1 MTSNRPIYLIL
12 GTRAQTIK
20 MAPVMREL
28 EAQKVPFTI
37 LYTQQHKVTITDL
50 LENFDIKTKPIS
62 IIERKDEAKTIKL
75 FAGWLIQILLI
86 TLNPLSAK
94 KIFTQGKGLILTH
107 GDTATTSWSAFYGR
121 LHGQKVMHIES
132 GLRSFNLMNPFPEEI
147 QRLISFRFSNY
158 YVAPNEWALNN
169 LRKYKGEKI
178 NSQAN
183 TMYESLTYIIKKKSP
198 EILSKLKKKFKLPA
212 KFALVSIHRYEN
224 IFKEERFKEILDL
237 LDKISKDINLVF
249 VLHPPTEKQLEKTGL
264 GEELEKNNKIQLI
277 PRQDFQNFAYI
288 TDLAEFVI
296 TDGGSNQEELSYM
309 GKPTILFREYT
320 ERTEGLD
327 ENVLLSKFDHEVIF
341 SFVKNYK
348 DYQRKPL
355 NLKVAP
361 SKLIVEFV
369 KKVNKID

>member
-1 MTSNRPIYLIL
+1 MKTNKPIYIVL

-28 EAQKVPFTI
+28 EVQKVPYTI
-37 LYTQQHKVTITDL
+37 LYTQQHKVTINDL
-50 LENFDIKTKPIS
+50 LENFNIKTKPIS

-75 FAGWLIQILLI
+75 FAGWLVQILLI
-86 TLNPLSAK
+86 TLNPFSAK
-94 KIFTQGKGLILTH
+94 RIFTQGKGLILTH

-169 LRKYKGEKI
+169 LRKYKGGKI

-183 TMYESLTYIIKKKSP
+183 TMYEALTYIIKKKSP
-198 EILSKLKKKFKLPA
+198 AKIKNLKVKFKLPD

-224 IFKEERFKEILDL
+224 IFKEERLKEILEL
-237 LDKISKDINLVF
+237 LDKISKDISLVF
-249 VLHPPTEKQLEKTGL
+249 VLHPPTEKQLEKTSL
-264 GEELEKNNKIQLI
+264 GEKLEKNNKIQLI

-320 ERTEGLD
+320 ERTEGLGK
-327 ENVLLSKFDHEVIF
+327 NVVLSKFDHNLIF
-341 SFVKNYK
+341 DFVKNYK
-348 DYQRKPL
+348 KYRRKPL
-355 NLKVAP
+355 DLKQNP
-361 SKLIVEFV
+361 SKLIVEFLL
-369 KKVNKID
+369 KVTR

>member
-1 MTSNRPIYLIL
+1 MKNNKPIYVVL

-28 EAQKVPFTI
+28 EAQNMPFTL

-75 FAGWLIQILLI
+75 FAGWLVQILLI
-86 TLNPLSAK
+86 TLNPFSVRN
-94 KIFTQGKGLILTH
+94 IFTQGKGLILTH

-132 GLRSFNLMNPFPEEI
+132 GLRSFNLTNPFPEEI

-169 LRKYKGEKI
+169 LKKYKGEKI

-183 TMYESLTYIIKKKSP
+183 TMYESLTYIIKKKNP
-198 EILSKLKKKFKLPA
+198 EILSKLKKKFKLPN
-212 KFALVSIHRYEN
+212 KYALVSIHRYEN
-224 IFKEERFKEILDL
+224 IFKEERFKEIMGL
-237 LDKISKDINLVF
+237 LEKISKDINLVF
-249 VLHPPTEKQLEKTGL
+249 VLHPPTEKQLEKTDL
-264 GEELEKNNKIQLI
+264 SERLEQNKKIQLI

-296 TDGGSNQEELSYM
+296 TDGGSNQEELSYI

-327 ENVLLSKFDHEVIF
+327 ENVVLSKFDHDLIF
-341 SFVKNYK
+341 DFIKNYK

-355 NLKVAP
+355 NLKVTP
-361 SKLIVEFV
+361 SKLIVEFITRLIE
-369 KKVNKID
+369 N

>member
-1 MTSNRPIYLIL
+1 MSRNKPIYMVL

-28 EAQKVPFTI
+28 EAQKIPFTI

-62 IIERKDEAKTIKL
+62 IIERQDEAKTIKL
-75 FAGWLIQILLI
+75 FAGWLIQIILI
-86 TLNPLSAK
+86 TLNPFSAK

-107 GDTATTSWSAFYGR
+107 GDTATTSWSAVYGR

-132 GLRSFNLMNPFPEEI
+132 GLRSFNLTNPFPEEI

-169 LRKYKGEKI
+169 LKKYKGVKI

-183 TMYESLTYIIKKKSP
+183 TMYESLTYIIKKKNP
-198 EILSKLKKKFKLPA
+198 EILSKLKKEFKLPE
-212 KFALVSIHRYEN
+212 KYALVSIHRYEN
-224 IFKEERFKEILDL
+224 IFKEERFKEILVL
-237 LDKISKDINLVF
+237 LEKISKDINLVF

-264 GEELEKNNKIQLI
+264 GEKLKQNNKIQLI

-320 ERTEGLD
+320 ERTEGLG
-327 ENVLLSKFDHEVIF
+327 ENIVLSKFDHKLIF
-341 SFVKNYK
+341 DFVKNYQN
-348 DYQRKPL
+348 YLRKPL
-355 NLKVAP
+355 NLKVTP
-361 SKLIVEFV
+361 SKMIVKFVISLI
-369 KKVNKID
+369 K